1 MNTLVERKP
10 HNSSIEL
17 VETRFKDIVDIFHK
31 AAVSAYPG
39 EVARVAEV
47 IADAFAS
54 GHKLLLFGNGGSA
67 SDAQHFCG
75 ELVVRFQTERRPLPA
90 MALCCDAAVLT
101 ACANDYAFTDV
112 FARQIEAL
120 GNPGDIA
127 IGIST
132 SGNSPNVVRAF
143 QAAQRH
149 ALLTILFT
157 GPAGGEAGQYSNI
170 VLAAPGPNTARI
182 QELHLASYH
191 AICELIDCRFA
202 SQPDAR
208 VAKPG
213 ENISPLLATR

>member
-47 IADAFAS
+47 IGDAFAS

-132 SGNSPNVVRAF
+132 SGNSPNVLAGFRQARQQQLRTIGLAGKDGGALRACCDVPIVV
-143 QAAQRH
+143 QAA
-149 ALLTILFT
+149 
-157 GPAGGEAGQYSNI
+157 
-170 VLAAPGPNTARI
+170 NTARV
-182 QELHLASYH
+182 QECHLAIGH
-191 AICELIDCRFA
+191 LLCEL
-202 SQPDAR
+202 
-208 VAKPG
+208 V
-213 ENISPLLATR
+213 ENSLCGGT

>member
-1 MNTLVERKP
+1 MKTLVEGKP
-10 HNSSIEL
+10 RSSSIEL
-17 VETRFKDIVDIFHK
+17 VETRFQNIVDIFQN
-31 AAVSAYPG
+31 AAASAYPG
-39 EVARVAEV
+39 EVAHVAEV
-47 IADAFAS
+47 IGDAFAS

-67 SDAQHFCG
+67 SDAQHLCG

-90 MALCCDAAVLT
+90 MALCCDTAVLT

-132 SGNSPNVVRAF
+132 SGKSPNVVRAF

-149 ALLTILFT
+149 GLMTILFT
-157 GPAGGEAGQYSNI
+157 GPAGGEACQYSNV
-170 VLAAPGPNTARI
+170 VLAAPGPNTAHV

-191 AICELIDCRFA
+191 AICELIDCRFT
-202 SQPDAR
+202 SQPNAR
-208 VAKPG
+208 SNEPDL
-213 ENISPLLATR
+213 NSPALSAT